1 MPKTVKTAVIG
12 IITTAALIMPLAFA
26 GPASA
31 AESTAPT
38 ITEFT
43 VSSATFY
50 PTDHDGYP
58 DGVTFNGRASVG
70 TSRLQPFLFLEHHC
84 PQLDRRHDRR
94 GQRPR
99 AELLGGTWEWDG
111 KDLNGIPVPVGT
123 YTATLTVTNPET
135 SEQDDTRPAGRLQAG
150 AAKTTP
156 VIRQFTASPTTFFP
170 TVRDGSR
177 DGVTFNGWSDIIDTE
192 EWVSQTWNITI
203 RNASGGKVAERN
215 GVDPDWEDAHWSWKG
230 LVLNGNSVRVGTYA
244 ATFTVTNTT
253 TGEIDTARRTLTAT
267 SDTIYRRSIK
277 SHRGVNT
284 SARSHSANC
293 YIDPAWYKAGSL
305 ELDCW
310 GGQKPWPAGQLRPA
324 EWRPQR
330 VLERDR

>member
-1 MPKTVKTAVIG
+1 M
-12 IITTAALIMPLAFA
+12 
-26 GPASA
+26 
-31 AESTAPT
+31 
-38 ITEFT
+38 
-43 VSSATFY
+43 
-50 PTDHDGYP
+50 
-58 DGVTFNGRASVG
+58 
-70 TSRLQPFLFLEHHC
+70 
-84 PQLDRRHDRR
+84 
-94 GQRPR
+94 
-99 AELLGGTWEWDG
+99 
-111 KDLNGIPVPVGT
+111 
-123 YTATLTVTNPET
+123 
-135 SEQDDTRPAGRLQAG
+135 
-150 AAKTTP
+150 
-156 VIRQFTASPTTFFP
+156 
-170 TVRDGSR
+170 
-177 DGVTFNGWSDIIDTE
+177 TFNGWSDIIDTE

-230 LVLNGNSVRVGTYA
+230 LGLNGNSVRVGTYA

-310 GGQKPWPAGQLRPA
+310 GGREAVARYNSFDLPSGARNVSWSVTGERNCC
-324 EWRPQR
+324 EGRVNRTGWRTGNQYDVR
-330 VLERDR
+330 VLDHAAGPTTG